1 MQRKKN
7 KITQHERQEAL
18 KNIDKLKDMMD
29 KKENQIAL
37 FWAEIE
43 KLADKLC
50 KAQSAIHDAM

>member
-7 KITQHERQEAL
+7 KITQHEWQEAL

-50 KAQSAIHDAM
+50 KA